1 MRPRGGDGVEID
13 GAIRGAEGGVARLR
27 PELRVLLLEVSAV
40 LAQTLAPVRR
50 GIGNSGGVERSA
62 EGRRIA
68 RGEIA
73 PRLLDFGLARAGLA
87 ASDGVGQRE
96 RRAGAHMSLVNSG
109 CGFMSLFG

>member
-1 MRPRGGDGVEID
+1 M
-13 GAIRGAEGGVARLR
+13 
-27 PELRVLLLEVSAV
+27 LLLEVSAV

-62 EGRRIA
+62 RVDGSPGA
-68 RGEIA
+68 RNS